1 MAIFESVGRIGGT
14 LIAMVETRME
24 LAALEIEEESQRVLG
39 YFALALLSL
48 ILFGIAMVLVS
59 LTIIL
64 VFWDSYR
71 LEAALVLAAL
81 FGVASALVG
90 MKLKTA
96 FKTRPRMLASTVA
109 ELNKDVNYFR
119 NAGRDNE
126 E

>member
-1 MAIFESVGRIGGT
+1 MAIIETVGRIGGT
-14 LIAMVETRME
+14 LLSMVETRLE
-24 LAALEIEEESQRVLG
+24 LAALEVEEESQRLLG

-71 LEAALVLAAL
+71 LEAALALAAL
-81 FGVASALVG
+81 FGAAGTVVG
-90 MKLKTA
+90 MKLKSA
-96 FKTRPRMLASTVA
+96 FARRPRMLASTVA
-109 ELNKDVNYFR
+109 ELNKDINFFR
-119 NAGRDNE
+119 NAGQAHE